1 MKIMTRAP
9 AKLNLSL
16 DTPRIHSD
24 GTIEWRM
31 IMISIGL
38 SDYVQV
44 ETTMTNLIEI
54 FSDSGFLPQDNRNLA
69 YKAAQIFL
77 EETQIKT
84 GLKITIEKNIPVAAG
99 LGGGSSDAAAV
110 FRALNELFQVNL
122 PLVALAKMGLRVD
135 SDVPYCIYGDTAL
148 VSGRGDVI
156 TPLPKLPKMWFVLAK
171 PHASVST
178 PRILK
183 KLSTTAV
190 QHPRTEA
197 LLAAITNRNYQE
209 IISNMG
215 NALETIT
222 IAEHPQILTLKERL
236 IKYGC
241 DTSQMSGSGPT
252 VFGVCRT
259 ESRAK
264 RVYNSLSGFCHE
276 VYLTQVTS
284 EKPRIN

>member
-1 MKIMTRAP
+1 MKIIVRAP

-16 DTPRIHSD
+16 DTPFTHSD
-24 GTIEWRM
+24 GSIEWRM
-31 IMISIGL
+31 VMTSIGL

-44 ETTMTNLIEI
+44 ETNDTNTIKVC
-54 FSDSGFLPQDNRNLA
+54 SDSGFLPEDNRNLA

-77 EETQIKT
+77 KETRIQT
-84 GLKITIEKNIPVAAG
+84 GLKILIEKNIPVAAG

-110 FRALNELFQVNL
+110 FKALNNLFDVGL
-122 PLVALAKMGLRVD
+122 SFETLAKVGLQVD

-148 VSGRGDVI
+148 VSGRGEII
-156 TPLPKLPKMWFVLAK
+156 TPLNKLPKMWFILAK
-171 PHASVST
+171 PHVSVST

-183 KLSTTAV
+183 KLARTPV
-190 QHPRTEA
+190 IHPNTDE
-197 LLAAITNRNYQE
+197 LLRGIADNDYSA

-215 NALETIT
+215 NALEAIT
-222 IAEHPQILTLKERL
+222 IAEHPQILTLKQRL

-241 DTSQMSGSGPT
+241 DGSQMSGSGPT

-259 ESRAK
+259 ESRAR
-264 RVYNSLSGFCHE
+264 RVYNSISGFCSE

-284 EKPRIN
+284 EKINQ